1 LVHDAW
7 KRSKDRIAHEL
18 ASAQRI
24 LEAPQAVYA
33 NIAEPLRIAFDVLQ
47 RSSELYRNGSPKIRR
62 LMNQFFFK
70 KPLIEDESVAGAV
83 LDEPWLT
90 LVAEE
95 FIEEIRQQEK
105 APQAVSLGPSS
116 KMSALVPLAGTE
128 RKGAQTGRS
137 VDQR

>member
-1 LVHDAW
+1 MPLTVDNNVKGGSRETAGPAKLAKLSQLVHDAW

-70 KPLIEDESVAGAV
+70 KLLIADESVAGAV
-83 LDEPWLT
+83 LDEPWWT
-90 LVAEE
+90 L
-95 FIEEIRQQEK
+95 
-105 APQAVSLGPSS
+105 
-116 KMSALVPLAGTE
+116 LA
-128 RKGAQTGRS
+128 
-137 VDQR
+137 